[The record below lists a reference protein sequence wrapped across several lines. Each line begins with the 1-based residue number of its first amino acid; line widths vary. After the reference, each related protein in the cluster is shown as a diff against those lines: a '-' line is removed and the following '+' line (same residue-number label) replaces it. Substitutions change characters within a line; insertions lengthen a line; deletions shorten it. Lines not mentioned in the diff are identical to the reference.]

1 MKLAVVTLA
10 VLLLAF
16 LIAYSQR
23 HEIYRRLA
31 GLPPFTVSGFTEET
45 VMVAMRDGTKL
56 HTEIYRPDGVDKAPV
71 IFVRNP
77 YKMLRAV
84 ERLQCGALA
93 QLGYACVLQDV
104 RGMMESEG
112 DWYPILHEREDG
124 LDALKWLVAQS
135 WHDGNI
141 GMRGVSYLAC
151 VQWAIA
157 DELPPEVKTLVP
169 SMFGTDLRNVF
180 YERGLFKHEILTAWA
195 MLMPDRG
202 MHHFAGYDY
211 LKAAAHRPA
220 MEIDEKFIGKRVD
233 WYRDLLQAQSPSAPF
248 WNTEQM
254 TTFRATPEKTKVP
267 MLFIAGFFEPFF
279 ATHKDS
285 WDRLATQK
293 DSVFLVGPW
302 NHITFVAG
310 DYDGPAPARLS
321 QWPIML
327 EWFEHH
333 LKGKP
338 LTTLTPG
345 TVRIWGV
352 GDEGWRDLPRWPK
365 AEAEQTMTIFPLG
378 DARAAQSCEGGSL
391 GNADHTEW
399 AEYRF
404 DPANPVPTRGGAALL
419 SFAFFRYLGFT
430 PGPINQ
436 KPSESCERD
445 DVLTFRSAPAPKA
458 QRLSGAAK
466 LKLTVK
472 STAPDTAF
480 VARLIAEQDGKV
492 LLVREAAATL
502 AWPTAKTTEPQR
514 PETRVPTNVEIDF
527 WPIEWTLPA
536 GGRWRLDVTSSS
548 FPALEVHS
556 NRATP
561 WETETGFDV
570 ANQSV
575 QMSSSQLELPL
586 Y

>member
-1 MKLAVVTLA
+1 MKLAVITLA

-16 LIAYSQR
+16 LLAYWQR

-31 GLPPFTVSGFTEET
+31 GLPEFTVADFTEET
-45 VMVAMRDGTKL
+45 VMVPMRDGVKL
-56 HTEIYRPDGVDKAPV
+56 STAIFRPAGVEKAPV
-71 IFVRNP
+71 ILVRNP
-77 YKMLRAV
+77 YKMLRNI

-93 QLGYACVLQDV
+93 RLGYACIVQDV
-104 RGMMESEG
+104 RGLMESEG

-124 LDALKWLVAQS
+124 LDALKWLVAQP

-151 VQWAIA
+151 VQWAVA

-169 SMFGTDLRNVF
+169 SMFGTDLRQVF
-180 YERGLFKHEILTAWA
+180 YERGLFRHEILTAWA

-220 MEIDEKFIGKRVD
+220 LEIDEKFIGKRVD
-233 WYRDLLQAQSPSAPF
+233 WYRDLLAAQSPSAPF

-254 TTFRATPEKTKVP
+254 RAFRATPEKTKVP
-267 MLFIAGFFEPFF
+267 MLFVAGFFEPFF
-279 ATHKDS
+279 ATHKES

-302 NHITFVAG
+302 NHITFVSG
-310 DYDGPAPARLS
+310 DYDGPAPQRLS
-321 QWPIML
+321 QWPIMF

-338 LTTLTPG
+338 LKTLTPG
-345 TVRIWGV
+345 TVRLWGV
-352 GDEGWRDLPRWPK
+352 GDEGWRDVPQWPR
-365 AEAEQTMTIFPLG
+365 AEQTMTVFLLG
-378 DARAAQSCEGGSL
+378 NAAAAQGCEGGSL
-391 GNADHTEW
+391 GEADVTEW
-399 AEYRF
+399 ARYRF

-430 PGPINQ
+430 PGPVDQ
-436 KPSESCERD
+436 KPAESCARD
-445 DVLTFRSAPAPKA
+445 DVLTFRSAVAEKP

-466 LKLTVK
+466 LKLRVT

-480 VARLIAEQDGKV
+480 VARLIAEQGGKA

-502 AWPTAKTTEPQR
+502 AWPTATTTEPQR
-514 PETRVPTNVEIDF
+514 PETRSPTNVEIDF

-561 WETETGFDV
+561 WETEAGFDV
-570 ANQSV
+570 ADQAV
-575 QMSSSQLELPL
+575 QMGASQLELPL